1 MRPPTIQL
9 TNDTEIPRDGEIV
22 SVGIPFV
29 SGELAADQQLSFS
42 ANDHS
47 FPAQQRVLTTWP
59 DGSVKWLLVTV
70 PGTVGANKTV
80 RAELKENDAGR
91 YAGPGVQ
98 VDDETDAVRVD
109 TGVVVFTIS
118 KSQFSLLQQV
128 EVGGQKFLRSKG
140 CPGVVL
146 WDERGT
152 FYHSCADTDPEI
164 EIIESGPY
172 RAMIRQQGKLINNKW
187 PEPALS
193 LDVRMSFDLNSSAVR
208 VILTYTADNEHHVTY
223 LRDLRWL
230 LPHRLEEG
238 RTVDM
243 RDRYPTIHQG
253 PAETKAP
260 PEAMPRFEMGCG
272 FGDRYWDHIDP
283 DNEYYLLQEAADYHN
298 IYQVEPG
305 LGTYPVAS
313 GGARGDRAPGWVEVR
328 SACGVIRAW
337 IRDFWQSYPKEI
349 AITAEQLSLA
359 IWPERAISAIA
370 ARRQMPEPPE
380 ADRRWQEVGYE
391 CIIPHS
397 YFTGY
402 SPGRDAYELVQG
414 MGRTHEFVVQFSD
427 SEDDCDPE
435 RWYRRASTPL
445 LAVPDPDTIHTSGV
459 MGAWIGR
466 QRGDLQS
473 YEEMLERGYDW
484 WQRQAQ
490 LYNAYSELDWGDR
503 QRHYHTVRMGKSAKG
518 EVRHKANGGFFGR
531 CHPRAGWWNNNER
544 DTHRAFYV
552 QYLRSSRRDYLDT
565 FMASARHNME
575 VDLIRR
581 ASGHGSLG
589 LVGHEEG
596 HCYKTRW
603 GGDIDHNWLTG
614 FLDYYHL
621 TGDPR
626 ARETAELVAELL
638 TERVMQLGDKLS
650 TMHPRA
656 SFRPCWELSNFYLET
671 YDERYLQ
678 AAELG
683 AQALLARQ
691 EPDGSYGEDCYSHGG
706 SQMAL
711 LRYYLATE
719 KPQVLDSLVKSV
731 EYSVGDF
738 SRIDDLKLHPDLAG
752 QDPSND
758 KASHKRSLRIIRGDM
773 VGTPKTGELLA
784 WLYSITGDEQNL
796 SWGRALLQVCL
807 TMQDQSGHPPL
818 DGTWPEVHRML
829 PYRNG
834 NMLQH
839 LPILIAAIARGD
851 R

>member
-22 SVGIPFV
+22 SVGIPFA

-42 ANDHS
+42 ADGRS

-70 PGTVGANKTV
+70 PATVGANGTV
-80 RAELKENDAGR
+80 QARLDPSNTR
-91 YAGPGVQ
+91 TYAGPSVQ
-98 VDDETDAVRVD
+98 VEDESEAVRID
-109 TGVVVFTIS
+109 TGAAVFTIS
-118 KSQFSLLQQV
+118 KRQFSLLQQV
-128 EVGGQKFLRSKG
+128 EVGGQQLLDSDRH
-140 CPGVVL
+140 PGVVL
-146 WDERGT
+146 CDDRGGI
-152 FYHSCADTDPEI
+152 YRSCDDTEPEI
-164 EIIESGPY
+164 TVIESGPY
-172 RAMIRQQGKLINNKW
+172 RATIRQQGKLINTKW

-193 LDVRMSFDLNSSAVR
+193 LDVRMSFDLSSSAVR

-243 RDRYPTIHQG
+243 RDRYPTVHEG
-253 PAETKAP
+253 AGETKAA

-272 FGDRYWDHIDP
+272 FGDRYWDHIDR

-298 IYQVEPG
+298 IYQIEPG
-305 LGTYPVAS
+305 FGTYPVAS
-313 GGARGDRAPGWVEVR
+313 GGARGDHAPGWVEVR

-349 AITAEQLSLA
+349 AITAEQLALV
-359 IWPERAISAIA
+359 IWPERAIPAIA

-402 SPGRDAYELVQG
+402 SPGRGAYELVQG
-414 MGRTHEFVVQFSD
+414 MGRTHEFVVQFGD
-427 SEDDCDPE
+427 GEDDHDPE
-435 RWYRRASTPL
+435 QWYRQASMPL
-445 LAVPDPDTIHTSGV
+445 LAVPDPDTIHASGV
-459 MGAWIGR
+459 MGPWAGR
-466 QRGDLQS
+466 QDRDLQP

-484 WQRQAQ
+484 WQRQAW

-503 QRHYHTVRMGKSAKG
+503 QRHYHTVRMGKSPKG
-518 EVRHKANGGFFGR
+518 MVRQKANGGFFGR

-552 QYLRSSRRDYLDT
+552 QYLRSSRRDYLNT
-565 FMASARHNME
+565 FMANARHNME
-575 VDLIRR
+575 VDLIRQ

-589 LVGHEEG
+589 LVAHEEG
-596 HCYKTRW
+596 HCYKSRQ

-626 ARETAELVAELL
+626 ARETAELIAELL
-638 TERVMQLGDKLS
+638 TERVMQLGDKLN
-650 TMHPRA
+650 TMHLRT
-656 SFRPCWELSNFYLET
+656 SFRSCWELANFYLET
-671 YDERYLQ
+671 YDERALQ
-678 AAELG
+678 AAKLG

-691 EPDGSYGEDCYSHGG
+691 KPDGSYGEDCYSHGG
-706 SQMAL
+706 AQMAL
-711 LRYYLATE
+711 LRYYLVTE
-719 KPQVLDSLVKSV
+719 EPQVLESLVRSV
-731 EYSVGDF
+731 EYSVGDLG
-738 SRIDDLKLHPDLAG
+738 RVDDLKLSANLPVR
-752 QDPSND
+752 DPSDD
-758 KASHKRSLRIIRGDM
+758 KASLKRSLRIIRGDM

-784 WLYSITGDEQNL
+784 WLYVITGNKQYL
-796 SWGRALLQVCL
+796 SWGRSLLDVCL
-807 TMQDQSGHPPL
+807 ATQDKSGHPPL
-818 DGTWPEVHRML
+818 DGTWPDVHRTL

-839 LPILIAAIARGD
+839 LPILIAAIARGN
-851 R
+851 